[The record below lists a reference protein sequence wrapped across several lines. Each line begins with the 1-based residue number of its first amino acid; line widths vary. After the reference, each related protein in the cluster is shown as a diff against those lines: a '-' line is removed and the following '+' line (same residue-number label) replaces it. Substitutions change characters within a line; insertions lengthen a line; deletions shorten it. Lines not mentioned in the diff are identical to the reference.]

1 MVDARLIQLLRIA
14 QILPALLSAV
24 CAHAQNTVELRSSV
38 RLGPDQPITLND
50 VATLS
55 GPLLQAMGET
65 VIEIN
70 GTAMNSNEGT
80 RPSEVGGWLRI
91 GEESIRTALRG
102 VLGDRADL
110 VLIRGSVCHLRRVQ
124 PEADRSQTAQLTQ
137 AVVEQPDATSVV
149 DLETVRGRI
158 ARRIAILLDTEPA
171 SLRLRFNERDD
182 QLLNTLVHRR
192 VVDIRPTAMG
202 ARLPMSVKV
211 FEGSRIIVEG
221 VTQVEVDVKRSVAVV
236 ARPVAR
242 NSIVVA
248 DDLTRDTQWLRADA
262 TVVKYEDALGRVA
275 RGPMSPGSVVRT
287 SDVHS
292 AVLIRRGD
300 LVNVDVVAGTV
311 VVTIEARAKQDGRE
325 GEQIELEFKDDRTR
339 TLMATVHG
347 AGRAVSSSLSTPMPV
362 QMLAPM
368 LAPIPVPAPADL
380 GAQASGTRPAQE
392 TRP

>member
-1 MVDARLIQLLRIA
+1 MVDVRLIQLLRLA
-14 QILPALLSAV
+14 QILPALLFAA
-24 CAHAQNTVELRSSV
+24 CAHAQNTVEMRSSV
-38 RLGPDQPITLND
+38 RLGPDQPVTLKD
-50 VATLS
+50 VATLT
-55 GPLLQAMGET
+55 GPLVEPLGDT
-65 VIEIN
+65 VIVVN
-70 GTAMNSNEGT
+70 GSAANSGDGSRSPEG
-80 RPSEVGGWLRI
+80 SGWLQV
-91 GEESIRTALRG
+91 GEDSIRHALRG

-110 VLIRGSVCHLRRVQ
+110 VLIRGSACHLRRVQ
-124 PEADRSQTAQLTQ
+124 PETERAQTAQLTQ
-137 AVVEQPDATSVV
+137 TVVEQPDATSMV

-182 QLLNTLVHRR
+182 ELLNTLVHGR

-211 FEGSRIIVEG
+211 FEGNRIIAEG

-236 ARPVAR
+236 ARPIAR

-248 DDLTRDTQWLRADA
+248 EDLTQDTQWLRADA
-262 TVVKYEDALGRVA
+262 TVVKYGDALGRVA

-339 TLMATVHG
+339 TLQATVHG
-347 AGRAVSSSLSTPMPV
+347 AGRAVSSSLAPPPTMPT
-362 QMLAPM
+362 MSSIS
-368 LAPIPVPAPADL
+368 APIPADL
-380 GAQASGTRPAQE
+380 AARTSGSRPATE